1 MTMKERPDAQC
12 PWTVEMETLGVS
24 EPEEITDL
32 VKICQEFFP
41 TIETSGDCLF
51 CNADHDGPLGEP
63 IPPQMHERHCQ
74 LARLRQWLDDR
85 GLLGLPH
92 GPFNVIVKC
101 KSCQAKL
108 AQGVV
113 DRAGNSIPID
123 LTAYI
128 KHSKKHKGKLLE
140 VETVVL
146 EESANTH
153 QAPPKRK

>member
-24 EPEEITDL
+24 EPEEITEL

-63 IPPQMHERHCQ
+63 IPIQMHERHCQ

-92 GPFNVIVKC
+92 APLTSSSSARRAKPSSPKGSSTGPATRF
-101 KSCQAKL
+101 
-108 AQGVV
+108 
-113 DRAGNSIPID
+113 R
-123 LTAYI
+123 LT
-128 KHSKKHKGKLLE
+128 
-140 VETVVL
+140 
-146 EESANTH
+146 
-153 QAPPKRK
+153 

>member
-1 MTMKERPDAQC
+1 MTMKERADAQC
-12 PWTVEMETLGVS
+12 PWTEEMENLGIS
-24 EPEEITDL
+24 EAEEITEL
-32 VKICQEFFP
+32 IRICQEFFP

-51 CNADHDGPLGEP
+51 CNADHDGPLGEA
-63 IPPQMHERHCQ
+63 IPPEMHERHCQ
-74 LARLRQWLDDR
+74 LARLRQWLDSR

-92 GPFNVIVKC
+92 GPFSVIVKC
-101 KSCQAKL
+101 KACGARL

-140 VETVVL
+140 VETVVI
-146 EESANTH
+146 EEPADTL
-153 QAPPKRK
+153 QPPAKRK